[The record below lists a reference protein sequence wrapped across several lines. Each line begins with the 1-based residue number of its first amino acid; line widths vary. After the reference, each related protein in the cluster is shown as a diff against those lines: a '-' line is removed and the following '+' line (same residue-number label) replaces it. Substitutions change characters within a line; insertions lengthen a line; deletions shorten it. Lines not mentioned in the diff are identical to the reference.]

1 MRASLS
7 MWQLRQQVGGV
18 LIKRERTDH
27 SELTGSRR
35 SSSLHFCIH
44 SQKCRSSA
52 EIAPFPRMLSF
63 GGRFGCRIHSPSKVT
78 FSVFVLQ
85 NALMNSR
92 PDRGHFGLF
101 NIKNL
106 TEKKCRNENSGRSD
120 SVRHT
125 HAFRLLGQRL
135 CRQQITVQKS
145 VCSLRE

>member
-7 MWQLRQQVGGV
+7 MWQLRQQVGGR

-78 FSVFVLQ
+78 FSVFVPAIPRL
-85 NALMNSR
+85 NVRDISLPSYLATASIFLAPSIVVMVLRMIHGILM
-92 PDRGHFGLF
+92 LF
-101 NIKNL
+101 RKASWL
-106 TEKKCRNENSGRSD
+106 DLE
-120 SVRHT
+120 
-125 HAFRLLGQRL
+125 
-135 CRQQITVQKS
+135 
-145 VCSLRE
+145 